1 MITFVAPRAAWT
13 AIALTVGGALLLAL
27 LPFVMAPYSIRVGQ
41 LFILASGLAVAWTIL
56 GGFSGYWS
64 FGNAAFVG
72 TGAFAA
78 ALTQVSMAGS
88 PPILAFTVS
97 LVVAVAVNGA
107 MALAIAW
114 PILRLRGIYFAIA
127 MLGVSQVCYEL
138 VSNIDALRG
147 AIGLNLVD
155 IVPRGVAPERYYYW
169 ALLICAVVITIVAI
183 TVRYTKIGYGLIA
196 IREDEDTARMLGV
209 PTNRYKIQAFV
220 ISAMLTAVMGVIY
233 AQNLG
238 YITANSVYRN
248 EFNLNVIVY
257 SLLGG
262 MGTIIGPILGA
273 GLMTYVTQVLL
284 GELLDIHMFVTGLL
298 LAILVLAAPNGLLGI
313 YDAWRLK
320 ARRQLQEQSP

>member
-1 MITFVAPRAAWT
+1 MIRFVAPRAAWT
-13 AIALTVGGALLLAL
+13 AIALTACGALLLAL
-27 LPFVMAPYSIRVGQ
+27 LPFFMAPYSIRVGQ
-41 LFILASGLAVAWTIL
+41 LFILAAGLAVAWTIL

-78 ALTQVSMAGS
+78 ALTQVAMAGS
-88 PPILAFTVS
+88 PPVLAFAAG
-97 LVVAVAVNGA
+97 LIVATIVNGA

-114 PILRLRGIYFAIA
+114 PVLRLRGIYFAIA

-138 VSNIDALRG
+138 VSNIDALHG

-155 IVPRGVAPERYYYW
+155 IVPRNVAPERFYYW
-169 ALLICAVVITIVAI
+169 ALLVCAVAI
-183 TVRYTKIGYGLIA
+183 TVIAIVVRYTRIGYGLIA

-209 PTNRYKIQAFV
+209 PTTRYKIQAFV

-238 YITANSVYRN
+238 YITGNSVYRN

-262 MGTIIGPILGA
+262 MGSIIGPILGA

-284 GELLDIHMFVTGLL
+284 GDLLDIHMFVTGLL
-298 LAILVLAAPNGLLGI
+298 LAILVLAAPNGLIGL
-313 YDAWRLK
+313 YDAWRLRL
-320 ARRQLQEQSP
+320 RRRREEQTP

>member
-1 MITFVAPRAAWT
+1 MIRFVAPRAAWT

-41 LFILASGLAVAWTIL
+41 LFILAAGLAVAWTIL

-88 PPILAFTVS
+88 SPVLAFTAS
-97 LVVAVAVNGA
+97 LIVAVAVNGA

-155 IVPRGVAPERYYYW
+155 IVPRGVAPERFYYW
-169 ALLICAVVITIVAI
+169 ALLICAVIITIAAI
-183 TVRYTKIGYGLIA
+183 AVRYTKIGYGLIA

-209 PTNRYKIQAFV
+209 PTSRYKIQAFV

-262 MGTIIGPILGA
+262 MGTIIGPIIGA

>member
-13 AIALTVGGALLLAL
+13 AIALTVGGALVLAL

-41 LFILASGLAVAWTIL
+41 LFILAAGLAVAWTIL

-88 PPILAFTVS
+88 PPVLAFTVS

-238 YITANSVYRN
+238 YVTANSVYRN

-313 YDAWRLK
+313 YDAWRLN
-320 ARRQLQEQSP
+320 ARRRLQEQAP

>member
-1 MITFVAPRAAWT
+1 MIGFVAPRAAWT
-13 AIALTVGGALLLAL
+13 AVALTIGGALLLAL

-41 LFILASGLAVAWTIL
+41 LFILAAGLAVAWTIL

-88 PPILAFTVS
+88 PPVLAFTVS
-97 LVVAVAVNGA
+97 LIVAVAVNGA

-147 AIGLNLVD
+147 AIGLNLLD
-155 IVPRGVAPERYYYW
+155 IVPRGVAPERFYYW
-169 ALLICAVVITIVAI
+169 ALLICAVVITIAAI
-183 TVRYTKIGYGLIA
+183 AVRYTKIGYGLIA

-220 ISAMLTAVMGVIY
+220 ISAMLTALMGVIY

-273 GLMTYVTQVLL
+273 GLMTYVTQILL

-320 ARRQLQEQSP
+320 ARRQLQEQAP